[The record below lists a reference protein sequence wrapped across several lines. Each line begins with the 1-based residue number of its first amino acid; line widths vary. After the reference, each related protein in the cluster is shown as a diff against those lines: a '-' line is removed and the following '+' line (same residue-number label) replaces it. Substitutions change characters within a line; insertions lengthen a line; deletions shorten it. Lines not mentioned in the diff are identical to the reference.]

1 MQGQRIGYIRVSSSS
16 QNVDRQLDGVQLDMR
31 YVDTISGKSAERP
44 QLLIMLQY
52 ARSGDTVIVHAL
64 DRLARN
70 LGDLRSLVK
79 QLTDKGVT
87 VQFLKENLIF
97 SGNDSPMSMLLLNM
111 LGCFAEFERTLILER
126 QREGIAIA
134 KAAGKYKGGQKKL
147 LPAQILEIKSKI
159 DLGISKSKLAREYKI
174 SRSLIYQ
181 VIRSARVEPPR
192 IESAHGSV

>member
-1 MQGQRIGYIRVSSSS
+1 MQGQRIGYIRVSSAS

-31 YVDTISGKSAERP
+31 YVDTISGKSTERP

-134 KAAGKYKGGQKKL
+134 KAQGKYKGGQKKL
-147 LPAQILEIKSKI
+147 NSAQILEIKSKI
-159 DLGISKSKLAREYKI
+159 NLGLSKSKLAREYKI

-181 VIRSARVEPPR
+181 LIRSARVEPPR
-192 IESAHGSV
+192 IESAQDFA

>member
-1 MQGQRIGYIRVSSSS
+1 MTGQRIGYVRVSSAS
-16 QNVDRQLDGVQLDMR
+16 QNIDRQLDGVQLDVR
-31 YVDTISGKSAERP
+31 YVDTVSGKDTERP

-70 LGDLRSLVK
+70 LGDLRRIVK

-87 VQFLKENLIF
+87 VQFLKESLTF
-97 SGNDSPMSMLLLNM
+97 SGNDSPMNMLLLNM
-111 LGCFAEFERTLILER
+111 LGCFAEFERSLILER

-147 LPAQILEIKSKI
+147 NSAQILEIKSKI
-159 DLGISKSKLAREYKI
+159 DLGLPKSKIAREYKI
-174 SRSLIYQ
+174 SRSLIYHLL
-181 VIRSARVEPPR
+181 RSAPAEQSRT
-192 IESAHGSV
+192 ESALDSV